1 MAVEQ
6 TLALVEEPMMPI
18 RKARQVAAELISV
31 LRTMLL
37 AEMTVEAEPAMA
49 LVAKPMMPIRKTQQ
63 VVAEPALALVEEPM
77 MLIRKAQQ
85 VTAVNLMEVLA
96 ARPQRMAPIHHRHLL
111 EK

>member
-1 MAVEQ
+1 M
-6 TLALVEEPMMPI
+6 
-18 RKARQVAAELISV
+18 
-31 LRTMLL
+31 
-37 AEMTVEAEPAMA
+37 EAEPAQEPKTEAAVAVEQA
-49 LVAKPMMPIRKTQQ
+49 LALMEEPMMPIRKTQQ

-96 ARPQRMAPIHHRHLL
+96 ARPQRMAPIPHRHLL

>member
-1 MAVEQ
+1 MMPIRKARQVAAELV
-6 TLALVEEPMMPI
+6 LALVEEPMMPI

-49 LVAKPMMPIRKTQQ
+49 LVAEPMMPIRKT
-63 VVAEPALALVEEPM
+63 
-77 MLIRKAQQ
+77 RQ
-85 VTAVNLMEVLA
+85 VTTVNPTEVLV
-96 ARPQRMAPIHHRHLL
+96 ARPQRMTPIPHRHLP

>member
-6 TLALVEEPMMPI
+6 ALTLVEEPMMPI
-18 RKARQVAAELISV
+18 RKARQV
-31 LRTMLL
+31 
-37 AEMTVEAEPAMA
+37 EAEPALA
-49 LVAKPMMPIRKTQQ
+49 LVEEPMMPIRKAQQ

-85 VTAVNLMEVLA
+85 VTAVNPTEVLV
-96 ARPQRMAPIHHRHLL
+96 ARPQRMAPILHRHLP